1 MSKVYE
7 KESQMKTPTVVLMN
21 VLRVAAL
28 AGCLQLAAV
37 YPLAQAPAGGAQ
49 QPATP
54 AAQQQGAP
62 AGQAPGR
69 GRGPQPV
76 DPRVQI
82 RMHHFAETNEDI
94 PYALFVSSKVT
105 KNRKAPMIVTL
116 HGIGGTHT
124 TMMRPKAIDLAEA
137 GGYILVA
144 PMGYNPRGWYG
155 APAPGGRRGAPPAAN
170 GAPNGVTPTPAAP
183 NAAAVPP
190 PNAGAAPAQGRR
202 GALPPGLLNNPN
214 DPPNLRE
221 LSEKETLEVI
231 ELVRQEFKLDDDRTY
246 VMGHSMGGAGTLY
259 LAIKYPQ
266 RWAAA
271 AALAPAAFTVDA
283 QGLSKI
289 PKMPIMLVHGDMDTV
304 VPVSVGRAWAA
315 AMKAVPLK
323 TYQYIEVPGGDH
335 GTVIDSHQAEVFA
348 FFAKHAR

>member
-1 MSKVYE
+1 
-7 KESQMKTPTVVLMN
+7 MKPRSLTLAVV
-21 VLRVAAL
+21 
-28 AGCLQLAAV
+28 CLLGAAV
-37 YPLAQAPAGGAQ
+37 AAQ
-49 QPATP
+49 QPP
-54 AAQQQGAP
+54 V
-62 AGQAPGR
+62 PGR

-94 PYALFVSSKVT
+94 PYALFVSSKV
-105 KNRKAPMIVTL
+105 KKDKKAPLMVTL

-124 TMMRPKAIDLAEA
+124 TMMRPNAIDLAEA
-137 GGYILVA
+137 GGYILLA

-155 APAPGGRRGAPPAAN
+155 APAPRGRRGAPPAPN
-170 GAPNGVTPTPAAP
+170 QAPDTAAAP
-183 NAAAVPP
+183 P
-190 PNAGAAPAQGRR
+190 QGRR
-202 GALPPGLLNNPN
+202 AFPPGVLNDPN

-231 ELVRQEFKLDDDRTY
+231 DLVRKEFKVDDRHTY
-246 VMGHSMGGAGTLY
+246 VMGHSMGGAGALY

-271 AALAPAAFTVDA
+271 VALAPAAFTVDRE
-283 QGLSKI
+283 GLGKI

-304 VPVSVGRAWAA
+304 VPVTVGRAWAE
-315 AMKAVPLK
+315 AMKSVPMK

-335 GTVIDSHQAEVFA
+335 GTVMTSHQAEIFA
-348 FFAKHAR
+348 FFAKHSR

>member
-1 MSKVYE
+1 M
-7 KESQMKTPTVVLMN
+7 T
-21 VLRVAAL
+21 VLRVSAL
-28 AGCLQLAAV
+28 AATLQIAAV
-37 YPLAQAPAGGAQ
+37 YPFAQEPVRGTEPGA
-49 QPATP
+49 AP
-54 AAQQQGAP
+54 AAQQPGVPGTPAAPGA
-62 AGQAPGR
+62 QAPGR

-76 DPRVQI
+76 DSRVQI

-94 PYALFVSSKVT
+94 PYALFVSSKV
-105 KNRKAPMIVTL
+105 KKDKKAPMIVTL

-155 APAPGGRRGAPPAAN
+155 APAPNGRRGAPPA
-170 GAPNGVTPTPAAP
+170 P
-183 NAAAVPP
+183 NAAAPNGATPSPAP
-190 PNAGAAPAQGRR
+190 PNAAAAPPPPDAAAARPQGRR

-221 LSEKETLEVI
+221 LSEKETLEVVD
-231 ELVRQEFKLDDDRTY
+231 LVRKEFKVDDDRTY

-271 AALAPAAFTVDA
+271 VALAPAAFTVDA
-283 QGLSKI
+283 QGLGKI

-315 AMKAVPLK
+315 AMKSVPLK

-335 GTVIDSHQAEVFA
+335 GTVIDSHQAEVYA
-348 FFAKHAR
+348 FFAKHSR